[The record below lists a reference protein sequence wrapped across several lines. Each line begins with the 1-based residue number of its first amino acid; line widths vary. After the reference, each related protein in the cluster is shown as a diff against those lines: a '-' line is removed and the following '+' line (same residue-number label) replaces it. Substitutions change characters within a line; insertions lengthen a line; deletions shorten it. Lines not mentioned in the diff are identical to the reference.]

1 MCFIGYGNGDDC
13 CLYFLLHL
21 TYIPSSTPVG
31 HVAMTTLLHRVLT
44 FASPHESPISFSC
57 TITVFR
63 HVVFGRPGSLLLGRV
78 HLRAT
83 LGICLYAFSRRVFS
97 RQSLISRTALLQPAD
112 WWSSTLYFLLGQN
125 IQQIFLKHPL
135 WKALIFAMS
144 TLTTSQHSQPYR
156 KINVTLLL

>member
-1 MCFIGYGNGDDC
+1 MHC

-21 TYIPSSTPVG
+21 TYLPSSTPVG

-83 LGICLYAFSRRVFS
+83 LGICLYAFSS
-97 RQSLISRTALLQPAD
+97 TAAAYRLVEFHIIFFIGPEYPAD
-112 WWSSTLYFLLGQN
+112 LSQTSIVEGVDLCHVHLN
-125 IQQIFLKHPL
+125 HKS
-135 WKALIFAMS
+135 ALSAI
-144 TLTTSQHSQPYR
+144 P
-156 KINVTLLL
+156 